1 MRDRGRSVEYAL
13 RHQSVGKQLKA
24 AAAVGAR
31 KAIIVGPDERA
42 EGVVVVREL
51 SGGEEVRVA
60 FDRLVES
67 H

>member
-1 MRDRGRSVEYAL
+1 MNSSTIELVAHDGHHFKAYKAMPDGKPRG
-13 RHQSVGKQLKA
+13 
-24 AAAVGAR
+24 
-31 KAIIVGPDERA
+31 AIIVGPDERA